1 MDSWEYLVIH
11 INVEPPKPPP
21 GASPAESGGGDSP
34 AAAEG
39 GSPRPVFSDSFLKKE
54 FPQFYEPR
62 SGEGATGQPQHPAQ
76 QLQTFLNGHGS
87 LGWELI
93 GVFPVGVLSML
104 FFRRP
109 KAPSQEPAPAALPP
123 QPETAM
129 EAILARLEA
138 LEKRLAPVPSPA
150 PARSLGDR
158 PIAAGD
164 SPVPQPGQGQRLPPA
179 AELLNQAQLKTLA
192 SETPMPSSLASRAI
206 GLRSATSLAN
216 HGARYGYRP
225 GLCKTGPNGL
235 VAIYTG
241 LGPAQGGGKE
251 RRLWIVVSA
260 QRLEQG

>member
-11 INVEPPKPPP
+11 LNVEPSRPPA
-21 GASPAESGGGDSP
+21 GASPSDSGAEPP

-39 GSPRPVFSDSFLKKE
+39 GSPRPVFSESFLKKE

-62 SGEGATGQPQHPAQ
+62 SGEGAAGQPQHPAQ

-93 GVFPVGVLSML
+93 GVFPVGALSML

-109 KAPSQEPAPAALPP
+109 NGTPQEPAAASLSPQSDP
-123 QPETAM
+123 QP
-129 EAILARLEA
+129 R
-138 LEKRLAPVPSPA
+138 
-150 PARSLGDR
+150 
-158 PIAAGD
+158 
-164 SPVPQPGQGQRLPPA
+164 QGQRLPPA
-179 AELLNQAQLKTLA
+179 SELLSQAQFESLA
-192 SETPMPSSLASRAI
+192 SEPTMPSSLASKAI

-235 VAIYTG
+235 VAIYIG

-251 RRLWIVVSA
+251 RRLWVVVPA
-260 QRLEQG
+260 QRLERG

>member
-11 INVEPPKPPP
+11 INVEPPKPPAGTP
-21 GASPAESGGGDSP
+21 PADSGGADSP
-34 AAAEG
+34 AAPDG
-39 GSPRPVFSDSFLKKE
+39 GSPRPVFSESFLKKE
-54 FPQFYEPR
+54 FPQFYEPK
-62 SGEGATGQPQHPAQ
+62 SGEGAAGQPQHPAQ
-76 QLQTFLNGHGS
+76 QLQTFLNGHGN

-109 KAPSQEPAPAALPP
+109 KAAPQEPAAPSLAP
-123 QPETAM
+123 QVDTAM
-129 EAILARLEA
+129 EAVLARLEA
-138 LEKRLAPVPSPA
+138 LEQRLAPSPA
-150 PARSLGDR
+150 PSPAVVTPPGG
-158 PIAAGD
+158 AGE
-164 SPVPQPGQGQRLPPA
+164 SPVPQPRQGQRLPPA
-179 AELLNQAQLKTLA
+179 AELLSQAQLKRLA
-192 SETPMPSSLASRAI
+192 AEDPMPSSLASRAI

-251 RRLWIVVSA
+251 RRLWIVVPA
-260 QRLEQG
+260 ERLDQG